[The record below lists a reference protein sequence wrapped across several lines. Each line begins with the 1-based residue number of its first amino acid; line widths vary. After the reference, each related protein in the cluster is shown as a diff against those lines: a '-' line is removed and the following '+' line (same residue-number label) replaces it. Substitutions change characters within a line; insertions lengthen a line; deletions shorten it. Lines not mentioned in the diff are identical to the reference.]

1 MGSLTSNL
9 KSNYEDFVVLMD
21 NSKSLYDIL
30 KLIQNRKDIIIEEK
44 YTSDKEILI
53 GVDYR
58 L

>member
-1 MGSLTSNL
+1 MESLTSNL

-30 KLIQNRKDIIIEEK
+30 KLIQNSKDIIIEEK